1 MYPQISSQVL
11 IDNHS
16 LAPIIHDVETGVR
29 SGYLQIWLFGYLVI
43 TGHLVCHVT
52 AFEATTKKRKENLLA
67 LARNTPSLQHKPSRP
82 HSHPAGIPIENY
94 LIYIFIECVY
104 SILRI

>member
-16 LAPIIHDVETGVR
+16 LTPIIHDVETGVR

-52 AFEATTKKRKENLLA
+52 AFEATTKKKKREPASISSK
-67 LARNTPSLQHKPSRP
+67 
-82 HSHPAGIPIENY
+82 HPIATT
-94 LIYIFIECVY
+94 
-104 SILRI
+104 